1 MTPALFI
8 DRDGTINANEPE
20 YPHKPE
26 HLRIYEDAVELMKEY
41 QNKGYLII
49 IITNQSGIGRG
60 YFTLEQMQEFNNL
73 LISELAKRG
82 VKINALYFCPHTP
95 ADNCN
100 CRKPKLGLIEQAMK
114 DFEIDLKNSI
124 IVGDRDDIEG
134 EMARKLGIKFIKVVR

>member
-26 HLRIYEDAVELMKEY
+26 HLKIYEDAVELMREY
-41 QNKGYLII
+41 QSKGYLII

-60 YFTLEQMQEFNNL
+60 YFTLEQMHQFNNL

-82 VKINALYFCPHTP
+82 VKIDAIYFCPHKP
-95 ADNCN
+95 DDACS
-100 CRKPKLGLIEQAMK
+100 CRKPNLGLIEQAMK
-114 DFEIDLKNSI
+114 DFSIDLKNSI
-124 IVGDRDDIEG
+124 IIGDREDIEG
-134 EMARKLGIKFIKVVR
+134 EMAKKLGIRFIKMKR

>member
-1 MTPALFI
+1 MKPALFI

-26 HLRIYEDAVELMKEY
+26 HLRIYEDAVELMREY
-41 QNKGYLII
+41 QSKGYLII

-60 YFTLEQMQEFNNL
+60 YFTLEQMQEFNSL
-73 LISELAKRG
+73 LISELSKRG
-82 VKINALYFCPHTP
+82 VKIDALYFCPHKP
-95 ADNCN
+95 EDACN

-114 DFEIDLKNSI
+114 DFDIDLANSI

-134 EMARKLGIKFIKVVR
+134 EMARKLGIRFIKVRR

>member
-1 MTPALFI
+1 MLPALFI

-41 QNKGYLII
+41 QSRGYLII

-114 DFEIDLKNSI
+114 DFDIDLKNSI

-134 EMARKLGIKFIKVVR
+134 EMARKLKIRFIKIR